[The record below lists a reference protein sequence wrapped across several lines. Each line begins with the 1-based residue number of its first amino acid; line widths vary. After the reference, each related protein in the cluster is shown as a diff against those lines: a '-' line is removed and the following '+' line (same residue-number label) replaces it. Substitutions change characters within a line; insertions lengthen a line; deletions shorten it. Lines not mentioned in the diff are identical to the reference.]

1 MQGKF
6 ATINYGRTF
15 NLGNYESSRI
25 DITYEL
31 GPKDKVEDVFQEL
44 FYQVEELHDIELEE
58 MKPKKKR

>member
-6 ATINYGRTF
+6 TTINYGRTF

-25 DITYEL
+25 DITCEL
-31 GPKDKVEDVFQEL
+31 GPKDKVDDAFQEL
-44 FYQVEELHDIELEE
+44 FYQVEELHNIELEE